1 MTVTGHSDAHFGN
14 VFLEEQ
20 EDYLYFDPAFAG
32 NHAPLLDI
40 IKPLFHNVFAA
51 WMYFPQEIAR
61 ELKLS
66 VTIRD
71 TNIYVEHNYDLA
83 PVRRAIFHTKLEY
96 LLAPLL
102 QMLVS
107 RNALPE
113 DWIEI
118 VPLALMCWQ
127 LLADHHEEGEVDGL
141 GLFRGEVRRIPHG
154 PKIPHMGWNT
164 VTSLREGLPI
174 FADIPPNAYFYFA
187 HSYYV
192 EPQDRQGVAA
202 MTDYGSPYCS
212 VIVGEHVWGTQ
223 FHPEKSGA
231 AGLQLLRNFM
241 KWVRK

>member
-1 MTVTGHSDAHFGN
+1 MIAIIDYGAGNIRSIEKALEYVGAQVQVTGDRAVVANAHAIVLPGVGSGGAAMARMTERGLDDAIRQATQQGKP
-14 VFLEEQ
+14 FLGIC
-20 EDYLYFDPAFAG
+20 LG
-32 NHAPLLDI
+32 
-40 IKPLFHNVFAA
+40 
-51 WMYFPQEIAR
+51 M
-61 ELKLS
+61 
-66 VTIRD
+66 
-71 TNIYVEHNYDLA
+71 
-83 PVRRAIFHTKLEY
+83 
-96 LLAPLL
+96 
-102 QMLVS
+102 
-107 RNALPE
+107 
-113 DWIEI
+113 
-118 VPLALMCWQ
+118 Q
-127 LLADHHEEGEVDGL
+127 LLADHHAEGEVDGL

-241 KWVRK
+241 KWVKGVKGVKGVKE